1 MPLLLLVLG
10 LVGVIVPEQFGGQQE
25 LGAVFIA
32 LAVVIFFVQ
41 LLWGI
46 FVARKVK
53 NMSKDFHQ
61 DFHSRF
67 HDRW

>member
-1 MPLLLLVLG
+1 MALLLFVLG

-25 LGAVFIA
+25 LGAAFIV
-32 LAVVIFFVQ
+32 LAVVLFLIQ

-46 FVARKVK
+46 FVAKK
-53 NMSKDFHQ
+53 ASKMTKDFHQ

-67 HDRW
+67 NDRW